1 MMKCWHLWRVGMQ
14 PVMCSVLVHIF
25 LHREM
30 LQHQNSM
37 DSSNSMSI
45 GDIRG
50 ALTESSDPEKKMLSI
65 QYDALSIADIGGRR
79 ILKST
84 AYYLPFPFPFI
95 FSFQYAHPTPARTH
109 QNFGI
114 EKKKKSPLP
123 RHPTTLW
130 NHILSLLITVRSD
143 VSIKTRNINC

>member
-1 MMKCWHLWRVGMQ
+1 
-14 PVMCSVLVHIF
+14 
-25 LHREM
+25 M

-79 ILKST
+79 ILKSRT
-84 AYYLPFPFPFI
+84 YYLPLPLYLQLPVRT
-95 FSFQYAHPTPARTH
+95 SNTSAHIPELRY
-109 QNFGI
+109 
-114 EKKKKSPLP
+114 
-123 RHPTTLW
+123 
-130 NHILSLLITVRSD
+130 
-143 VSIKTRNINC
+143 

>member
-1 MMKCWHLWRVGMQ
+1 MQ

-37 DSSNSMSI
+37 DCSNSMSI
-45 GDIRG
+45 GDISG

-84 AYYLPFPFPFI
+84 AYYLPLPLYLQLPVRT
-95 FSFQYAHPTPARTH
+95 SNTSAHIPELRY
-109 QNFGI
+109 
-114 EKKKKSPLP
+114 
-123 RHPTTLW
+123 
-130 NHILSLLITVRSD
+130 
-143 VSIKTRNINC
+143 